1 MADEVRK
8 DKSPVSPSSSA
19 QRMAKDT
26 KREAAA
32 KSDEKKEEKKRLGM
46 TLKAMWKKT
55 GLEPGL
61 LLIMAKY
68 ASLRLVHKA

>member
-19 QRMAKDT
+19 RRMAKDAE
-26 KREAAA
+26 REAAP
-32 KSDEKKEEKKRLGM
+32 KSDEKKEEKKSLGM

-55 GLEPGL
+55 GLEPSV
-61 LLIMAKY
+61 LLIMAK
-68 ASLRLVHKA
+68 